1 MNIGMVFIIIFSI
14 VVIMMF
20 FIFGFDSLQGMM
32 CLGNEATTT
41 KAIKDLESM
50 VIDTSLQGESSSNIF
65 KLRISED
72 SRFCFIDPENADV
85 KTITWNADRIAIG
98 HIRENNFNLWYDH
111 CTGTSGF
118 TFDKL
123 KSVENFCVKSA
134 DLYLENKGFFVSIEK
149 V

>member
-1 MNIGMVFIIIFSI
+1 MNVGLMFLLIFSI

-20 FIFGFDSLQGMM
+20 FIFGFDSLQGIT
-32 CLGNEATTT
+32 CLGNEAKTT

-50 VIDTSLQGESSSNIF
+50 VIDTSLQGEVSSNIF
-65 KLRISED
+65 KLRIPDD

-85 KTITWNADRIAIG
+85 KTITWSIDDVFLTT
-98 HIRENNFNLWYDH
+98 IRENGYTIWYDH
-111 CTGTSGF
+111 CSGIDGYAL
-118 TFDKL
+118 DKI
-123 KSVENFCVKSA
+123 KPTENFCVKSA